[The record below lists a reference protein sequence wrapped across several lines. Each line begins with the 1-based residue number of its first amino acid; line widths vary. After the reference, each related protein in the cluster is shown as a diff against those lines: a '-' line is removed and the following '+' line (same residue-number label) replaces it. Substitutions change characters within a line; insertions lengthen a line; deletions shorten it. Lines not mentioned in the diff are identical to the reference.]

1 MSRVLAAIR
10 VAAVIAAAASIDT
23 GSGVAAAPAL
33 RLTVTPHFGNA
44 PAHVRVQVFVE
55 RAAENRALRLTIDS
69 PEYFRSSAIELNGE
83 SAQRVHVAEFR
94 SIPAGA
100 HEVRAAL
107 VNRRGEESAVVHEY
121 IRIYD

>member
-1 MSRVLAAIR
+1 MSRVLAAIS
-10 VAAVIAAAASIDT
+10 VAAAIAAAASVDA

-33 RLTVTPHFGNA
+33 RLTVSPHFSTS
-44 PAHVRVQVFVE
+44 PAHVRVQVIVE
-55 RAAENRALRLTIDS
+55 RASDNRALRLTIDS
-69 PEYFRSSAIELNGE
+69 PEYYRSSSIELNGE

-100 HEVRAAL
+100 HEVRAVL
-107 VNRRGEESAVVHEY
+107 VNERGDVSAAVHEY

>member
-1 MSRVLAAIR
+1 MARVLAALS
-10 VAAVIAAAASIDT
+10 VAAAIAAASVDA
-23 GSGVAAAPAL
+23 GSGVAATPAL
-33 RLTVTPHFGNA
+33 RLTVSPHFSNS
-44 PAHVRVQVFVE
+44 PAHVRVQVIVE

-69 PEYFRSSAIELNGE
+69 PEYFRSSSIELNGD

-100 HEVRAAL
+100 HEVRAVL
-107 VNRRGEESAVVHEY
+107 INRGGDVIAAVHEY